1 MKTLRD
7 YQEEIVNKVVN
18 SDKDQIICLPTG
30 AGKTVIASAIME
42 RLPQKVVFVVPRL
55 ELIKQARDE
64 FGDVDI
70 IWSDKTEITGK
81 KVVVASK
88 DSLRTQHE
96 LVSQNV
102 VLIFDEVHV
111 SLEAT
116 YKLVQLIK
124 PVRVLGLTA
133 TPERMDGQALLK
145 GTDSIHKFG
154 CFDELIQQE
163 TVPSLIEKGYLTKL
177 RYYTRPIEG
186 ITEIKPTSAGEEL
199 SDEQMTEIFDKNA
212 VWGDLVTSY
221 EQYGKGRP
229 ALGFT
234 NTIAMGEKVVAI
246 FKEAGYDFRIIH
258 GGMSMHERESLIE
271 QLRTHKVDGLVNAAL
286 LTYGFDCPPVSYA
299 FSCRHIKSR
308 PLWFQIVGRILRLS
322 PGKEDTIFVDHGDS
336 ISEFAEP
343 TCSLP
348 ILDPFIQWRVNGE
361 DKEQKKARK
370 IELKRVQETMALL
383 QELDPL
389 PVNMVEV
396 TPDNTW
402 DRLIKLLQKFQKENG
417 QLAKLVQNL
426 NAANQ
431 KLSHEK
437 EDMQER
443 LKAAKTE
450 KFIDSQATFDWCRK
464 NYPYLRG
471 MVHDEMKMSKG
482 YWQMAPEVRVET
494 EHAKT
499 VELMKEKTDKLKF
512 LIDEH
517 TFLNSTKWWKE
528 HWQPRN
534 DGPAPAFAPVKTG
547 SEETKSSIRELFARA
562 APTVNKILED
572 NRQGSLPF

>member
-1 MKTLRD
+1 M
-7 YQEEIVNKVVN
+7 
-18 SDKDQIICLPTG
+18 
-30 AGKTVIASAIME
+30 
-42 RLPQKVVFVVPRL
+42 
-55 ELIKQARDE
+55 
-64 FGDVDI
+64 
-70 IWSDKTEITGK
+70 
-81 KVVVASK
+81 VVASK

-145 GTDSIHKFG
+145 GADSIHKFG

-258 GGMSMHERESLIE
+258 GGMSMHERETLIE

-322 PGKEDTIFVDHGDS
+322 PGKEDTVFVDHGDS

-534 DGPAPAFAPVKTG
+534 DGSMPFAPIKNTQD
-547 SEETKSSIRELFARA
+547 TKSNIRELFARS

-572 NRQGSLPF
+572 TRQGSLPF

>member
-1 MKTLRD
+1 
-7 YQEEIVNKVVN
+7 
-18 SDKDQIICLPTG
+18 
-30 AGKTVIASAIME
+30 
-42 RLPQKVVFVVPRL
+42 
-55 ELIKQARDE
+55 
-64 FGDVDI
+64 
-70 IWSDKTEITGK
+70 
-81 KVVVASK
+81 
-88 DSLRTQHE
+88 
-96 LVSQNV
+96 
-102 VLIFDEVHV
+102 
-111 SLEAT
+111 
-116 YKLVQLIK
+116 
-124 PVRVLGLTA
+124 
-133 TPERMDGQALLK
+133 
-145 GTDSIHKFG
+145 
-154 CFDELIQQE
+154 
-163 TVPSLIEKGYLTKL
+163 
-177 RYYTRPIEG
+177 
-186 ITEIKPTSAGEEL
+186 
-199 SDEQMTEIFDKNA
+199 
-212 VWGDLVTSY
+212 
-221 EQYGKGRP
+221 
-229 ALGFT
+229 
-234 NTIAMGEKVVAI
+234 
-246 FKEAGYDFRIIH
+246 
-258 GGMSMHERESLIE
+258 
-271 QLRTHKVDGLVNAAL
+271 
-286 LTYGFDCPPVSYA
+286 
-299 FSCRHIKSR
+299 
-308 PLWFQIVGRILRLS
+308 
-322 PGKEDTIFVDHGDS
+322 
-336 ISEFAEP
+336 
-343 TCSLP
+343 
-348 ILDPFIQWRVNGE
+348 
-361 DKEQKKARK
+361 
-370 IELKRVQETMALL
+370 MALL

-417 QLAKLVQNL
+417 QLAQLVQNL

-437 EDMQER
+437 EDMKEQ

-471 MVHDEMKMSKG
+471 MVHDEIKMSKG